1 MWNVR
6 LTICLEGMA
15 SKAKEKRKYIIGEN
29 QECNEFL
36 PSNIR
41 YKNMFKTLLN
51 HVNIETQDNTS
62 IIAYR
67 PVKSRTVIE
76 LPVTYDC
83 AFLLSLMLLDWA
95 CSTNYIEKLPN
106 IKKVF
111 CLMSK
116 STARWCQLKIQN
128 VTAEIRGL
136 FVQFHTN
143 PLLAANIH
151 VNNSDLN
158 HLDEK
163 V

>member
-41 YKNMFKTLLN
+41 YKNMFKILLN

-106 IKKVF
+106 IKKKYF
-111 CLMSK
+111 
-116 STARWCQLKIQN
+116 AWCQSRRPVDVNWKFKMSLQKSEACLSSSTQI
-128 VTAEIRGL
+128 
-136 FVQFHTN
+136 HY
-143 PLLAANIH
+143 LLQIYM
-151 VNNSDLN
+151 
-158 HLDEK
+158 
-163 V
+163 